1 MPSMLQ
7 LRIARTEELLAMSRE
22 ALARYEQQ
30 LLESPD
36 DWLRKGQVRQ
46 TKDFIEE
53 LTQDLN
59 ELREEQARL
68 TTQPHESLHT

>member
-1 MPSMLQ
+1 MLLHQ
-7 LRIARTEELLAMSRE
+7 IARTEELLAMSHE
-22 ALARYEQQ
+22 VPTRYEQQ

-53 LTQDLN
+53 LTQDLK
-59 ELREEQARL
+59 ELLEEQARL
-68 TTQPHESLHT
+68 ATHPHEPLHS